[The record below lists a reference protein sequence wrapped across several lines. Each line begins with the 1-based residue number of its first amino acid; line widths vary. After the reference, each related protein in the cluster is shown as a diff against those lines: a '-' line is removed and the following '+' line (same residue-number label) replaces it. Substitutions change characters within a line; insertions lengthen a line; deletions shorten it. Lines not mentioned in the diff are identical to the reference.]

1 MVDKISR
8 ARKKELEQPDP
19 FMESM
24 QSGIDFCVKHKKQVT
39 WIVSLILIV
48 VIVLFGTIYSI
59 KSSEDKASTLL
70 AETLNVY
77 NNKGPAKG
85 YDAVKGSFSKI
96 LEKYSNTDA
105 GRLARVDFAAISY
118 KAADFNKAHSLYLEA
133 LDDFKD
139 DSAVRNLLLAS
150 LGHTCQA
157 EKKYDEADKYFKE
170 ITNGSSPLLKAE
182 ALFNIGMI
190 NVTNGHEK
198 ESIKMFK
205 EIVSEHSDSLYEPLA
220 ENRIAGN

>member
-24 QSGIDFCVKHKKQVT
+24 QSGLDFCVKHKKQVI
-39 WIVSLILIV
+39 WILSLVLIIV
-48 VIVLFGTIYSI
+48 VVLFGTVYSI
-59 KSSEDKASTLL
+59 KSSEEKASTLL
-70 AETLNVY
+70 AETMNIY
-77 NNKGPAKG
+77 NKKGPVKG
-85 YDAVKGSFSKI
+85 YDAVKERFSKI
-96 LEKYSNTDA
+96 LEKYSNTSA
-105 GRLARVDFAAISY
+105 GRLARAEFAAISY
-118 KAADFNKAHSLYLEA
+118 KAGDFSKAHSLYLKA

-139 DSAVRNLLLAS
+139 DPAVNNLLLAS

-157 EKKYDEADKYFKE
+157 EKKYDEADKYFKQ
-170 ITNGSSPLLKAE
+170 IMNGTSPLLKAE
-182 ALFNIGMI
+182 ALFNIGVI
-190 NVTNGHEK
+190 DLTNGHKK

-205 EIVSEHSDSLYEPLA
+205 EIVSEHSDSLYKPLA